1 MGFKLTELSELADAG
16 FDEIIDVRSPGEFA
30 EDHLPGAINLPVL
43 DDAERARVGTIYK
56 QESPFLAR
64 KIGAALVARN
74 AAAHIETHFVD
85 KAGGYRPLI
94 YCWRGG
100 MRSGSL
106 TTILNQIGWRAETL
120 DGGYKTYRQAVVRT
134 LYEPPSC
141 APEWLGPLVVLDGN
155 TGTAKTEILLRLAAL
170 GVQVLDLEGFARHRG
185 SLFGAWDRP
194 QPPQK
199 FFDSAIAMHLVGY
212 DPARPIIVEA
222 ESSRIGSLNLP
233 KVLWAKM
240 LSAPRIRLEASLDDR
255 AQYLADAYA
264 DITQDSD
271 RLNRTIDKLGSYQP
285 AIRIKTWKELAAAG
299 EMPTLARELMAH
311 HYDPTYARQRARAQ
325 QQELSK
331 ITLRG
336 FSDADLDDAARQ
348 VSGVLD
354 AQVQSN

>member
-1 MGFKLTELSELADAG
+1 
-16 FDEIIDVRSPGEFA
+16 
-30 EDHLPGAINLPVL
+30 
-43 DDAERARVGTIYK
+43 
-56 QESPFLAR
+56 
-64 KIGAALVARN
+64 
-74 AAAHIETHFVD
+74 
-85 KAGGYRPLI
+85 
-94 YCWRGG
+94 
-100 MRSGSL
+100 
-106 TTILNQIGWRAETL
+106 
-120 DGGYKTYRQAVVRT
+120 
-134 LYEPPSC
+134 
-141 APEWLGPLVVLDGN
+141 
-155 TGTAKTEILLRLAAL
+155 
-170 GVQVLDLEGFARHRG
+170 
-185 SLFGAWDRP
+185 
-194 QPPQK
+194 
-199 FFDSAIAMHLVGY
+199 MHLVGY

-240 LSAPRIRLEASLDDR
+240 LSAPRIRLEASLDYR